1 MQHHETEAKLTSPS
15 DADMS
20 PSTNMAA
27 LSCLPEELLDDIT
40 GYMKQRDLAHICLA
54 THQLRRIANEKLY
67 TNLTLNERYSGSYHC
82 AVEQVFSF
90 ALALLHRPE
99 LASSV
104 RKLSMSL
111 IRGQP
116 TSPPKWSSDDIAK
129 ALRVIDDMGTKGT
142 GWAIRVPDWKA
153 RLLSGDGKACG
164 GLILALLPNLV
175 ELEIEILA
183 TMPDFRVAD
192 DDVEYNERIV
202 WSHQRYAED
211 PLDKLFGKPGYYL
224 LEFLKPKRTDPIM
237 SSRMKGFLN
246 ARIRNLV
253 NRPALDLSQ
262 ICGLKKLETLR
273 FFGSRLDKQWCT
285 LPKLQCLEVA
295 RECRVPASFVAPAVD
310 TLQLELASCVAK
322 EVDHNGALH
331 AGFLSAT
338 SFPRLEHLSIQL
350 TNFHSSGGF
359 SIVKPILKDSKR
371 AKSNRMVYCL
381 SRVAPSLKTL
391 SVSAYDSF
399 DQEFL
404 KWMGPVPTFTSFKQ
418 LETLTIPQD
427 LLLGDGF
434 PNPCKLLP
442 ASIQVIE
449 LLHPS
454 VKAFAWLDA
463 LNKAHH
469 FFQDLKAVYLIFE
482 NAQDDQCVAMYE
494 KYSDWIA
501 GRKMHY
507 EVILQCPP
515 AERAICD
522 TVPEEENPR
531 AYRIWARAD
540 ERVVPSFDD
549 EEAFPTLVP
558 LTNDSEATH
567 RRQASHTFR
576 ISYASCAKEW
586 YQKIQVATPRT
597 SKQVDNDLTV

>member
-40 GYMKQRDLAHICLA
+40 GYMKPRDLAHISLA

-90 ALALLHRPE
+90 ALSLLHRPE

-111 IRGQP
+111 IRQQA
-116 TSPPKWSSDDIAK
+116 TSPPKWNSDDKAK
-129 ALRVIDDMGTKGT
+129 ALRVIDDMGRKGPD
-142 GWAIRVPDWKA
+142 WAIRVPDWKA

-183 TMPDFRVAD
+183 TMPDFRVTA

-202 WSHQRYAED
+202 WSHQRYAEH
-211 PLDKLFGKPGYYL
+211 PLHKLFGKPGHYL
-224 LEFLKPKRTDPIM
+224 LEFLKPKPTDSIM
-237 SSRMKGFLN
+237 SYLMKG
-246 ARIRNLV
+246 IV
-253 NRPALDLSQ
+253 NTSIGQRVNGSALDLTQ

-273 FFGSRLDKQWCT
+273 FFGSRLDKNWCT

-295 RECRVPASFVAPAVD
+295 RECTVPASFVAPAVD
-310 TLQLELASCVAK
+310 TLQLELASCVAM
-322 EVDHNGALH
+322 EVDRNGALH
-331 AGFLSAT
+331 SGFLSGS
-338 SFPRLEHLSIQL
+338 SFPWLEHLSIQL
-350 TNFHSSGGF
+350 TNFHSTGGF
-359 SIVKPILKDSKR
+359 SIVRPILTDTRR
-371 AKSNRMVYCL
+371 AKYNRMMYCL
-381 SRVAPSLKTL
+381 SRVASSLKTL
-391 SVSAYDSF
+391 SVDAYDSF

-404 KWMGPVPTFTSFKQ
+404 KWMGPVPTFAFFKQ

-442 ASIQVIE
+442 ASIQVLE

-454 VKAFAWLDA
+454 VRAFAWLDA

-469 FFQDLKAVYLIFE
+469 FFEDLKAVYLIFD
-482 NAQDDQCVAMYE
+482 AQDDQRVTMYE
-494 KYSDWIA
+494 KYSDWIT
-501 GRKMHY
+501 GREMHY
-507 EVILQCPP
+507 EVILQGPS

-522 TVPEEENPR
+522 TVAEEEDPL

-540 ERVVPSFDD
+540 EAVVPPFDD
-549 EEAFPTLVP
+549 EEVFPPLVP
-558 LTNDSEATH
+558 FTNDSEATQK
-567 RRQASHTFR
+567 RQASHTFR
-576 ISYASCAKEW
+576 ISFASHAKEW
-586 YQKIQVATPRT
+586 YQKTRIANLKT
-597 SKQVDNDLTV
+597 SASLNPDK

>member
-40 GYMKQRDLAHICLA
+40 GYMKPRDLAHICLA

-67 TNLTLNERYSGSYHC
+67 TNLTLNERYSGNYHC

-111 IRGQP
+111 IRQQA
-116 TSPPKWSSDDIAK
+116 TSPPKWNSDDKAK

-202 WSHQRYAED
+202 WSQQRYAED

-224 LEFLKPKRTDPIM
+224 VEFLKPKHTDPIM
-237 SSRMKGFLN
+237 SSRMKSILN

-273 FFGSRLDKQWCT
+273 FFGSRLDKTWCT

-371 AKSNRMVYCL
+371 AKSNRMIYCL

-404 KWMGPVPTFTSFKQ
+404 KWMGPVPTFAFFKQ
-418 LETLTIPQD
+418 LETLTITQD

-482 NAQDDQCVAMYE
+482 DAQDDQCVTMYE

-501 GRKMHY
+501 GREMHY
-507 EVILQCPP
+507 EVILQSPP

-522 TVPEEENPR
+522 TVPDEKDPR

-540 ERVVPSFDD
+540 EAIVPSFDD
-549 EEAFPTLVP
+549 EEVFPTLVSF
-558 LTNDSEATH
+558 TNDSEAAQK
-567 RRQASHTFR
+567 RQASHTFHV
-576 ISYASCAKEW
+576 SYASHAKEW
-586 YQKIQVATPRT
+586 YQKIRIATPGT
-597 SKQVDNDLTV
+597 SASLSPNKE

>member
-15 DADMS
+15 DADKS

-27 LSCLPEELLDDIT
+27 LSSLPEELLDEIT
-40 GYMKQRDLAHICLA
+40 GYTTKPSDLAHMSLA
-54 THQLRRIANEKLY
+54 SHQLRRIANEKLY
-67 TNLTLNERYSGSYHC
+67 TNLALNERYSGSYHC

-116 TSPPKWSSDDIAK
+116 TSPPKWSSDDITK

-224 LEFLKPKRTDPIM
+224 LEFLKPKSTDPIM
-237 SSRMKGFLN
+237 SSRMKGILN
-246 ARIRNLV
+246 ARLRNLV

-295 RECRVPASFVAPAVD
+295 RECRVPSSFVAPAVD

-322 EVDHNGALH
+322 EVDHNGALNG
-331 AGFLSAT
+331 GFLSAT

-371 AKSNRMVYCL
+371 AKM
-381 SRVAPSLKTL
+381 
-391 SVSAYDSF
+391 SAYDSF
-399 DQEFL
+399 DQDFL
-404 KWMGPVPTFTSFKQ
+404 KWMGPVPTFALFKQ
-418 LETLTIPQD
+418 LETLTIPQV

-482 NAQDDQCVAMYE
+482 DAQNDQCVTMYE

-501 GRKMHY
+501 GREMHY
-507 EVILQCPP
+507 EVILQSPP

-522 TVPEEENPR
+522 TVPDEEDPR

-540 ERVVPSFDD
+540 ERVIPSFDD
-549 EEAFPTLVP
+549 EEAFPTLVSF
-558 LTNDSEATH
+558 TDDSEATQ

-576 ISYASCAKEW
+576 VSYASYAKDW
-586 YQKIQVATPRT
+586 YQKIRIATPRA
-597 SKQVDNDLTV
+597 SKQVDNDSTA